1 MLSTEQ
7 VKHTVRTLRYGLSFN
22 AAHLLGAPIADRE
35 HIIIGPLQPEI
46 RHAEKQTEDL
56 LRTYRLLRRFEREAR
71 RRGIQLARWQGRAYV
86 ETTLRRWIEKE
97 KTGDSETARE
107 RHPAEPLH

>member
-35 HIIIGPLQPEI
+35 HINSGPALQPEI
-46 RHAEKQTEDL
+46 RHAEKQTQDL
-56 LRTYRLLRRFEREAR
+56 LKTYRLLRRFEREAR
-71 RRGIQLARWQGRAYV
+71 RRGIQLARWPGRDYV
-86 ETTLRRWIEKE
+86 ETTLRRG
-97 KTGDSETARE
+97 TRSA
-107 RHPAEPLH
+107 

>member
-22 AAHLLGAPIADRE
+22 AAHLLGAPIEDRE
-35 HIIIGPLQPEI
+35 NIISGPAFQPDI

-56 LRTYRLLRRFEREAR
+56 LKTYRLLRRFEREAR
-71 RRGIQLARWQGRAYV
+71 RRGIHLARWQGRDHV
-86 ETTLRRWIEKE
+86 ETPLRRWTEK
-97 KTGDSETARE
+97 
-107 RHPAEPLH
+107 

>member
-7 VKHTVRTLRYGLSFN
+7 VKHNVRTLRYGLSLN

-35 HIIIGPLQPEI
+35 HIISGPLQPEI

-56 LRTYRLLRRFEREAR
+56 LKTYRLLRRFEREAR
-71 RRGIQLARWQGRAYV
+71 RRGIRLARWQGRDSV
-86 ETTLRRWIEKE
+86 ETTLRRWIEK
-97 KTGDSETARE
+97 
-107 RHPAEPLH
+107 